1 MVSAEKINFRV
12 GTVEEAT
19 ASADFVCA
27 NLTADVIIDDICLL
41 LVCLSLAGIWFSQE
55 FSIRRSE
62 RCSARLLECGMS
74 APRETMQDGE
84 WVAIVV

>member
-1 MVSAEKINFRV
+1 MAFAEKINFRV

-27 NLTADVIIDDICLL
+27 NLTADVIITILPL
-41 LVCLSLAGIWFSQE
+41 LVSVTCGHLVLSGILDTQAATVQS
-55 FSIRRSE
+55 
-62 RCSARLLECGMS
+62 RLLECGIS